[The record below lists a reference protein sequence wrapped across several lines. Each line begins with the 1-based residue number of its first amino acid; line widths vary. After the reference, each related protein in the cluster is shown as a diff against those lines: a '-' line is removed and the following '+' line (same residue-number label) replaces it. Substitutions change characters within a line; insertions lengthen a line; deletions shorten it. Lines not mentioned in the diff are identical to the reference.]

1 MGEAL
6 KERNDNGN
14 KQTPDTN
21 GQLLVWL
28 RCRDINQAL
37 LLARPRQDTAESAVI
52 AVEYGGVLGFLV
64 LHGYGPS
71 RKNDTGEAA
80 SGLRQT
86 HPRRRWP
93 VSPRNGA
100 SRRPRLSD

>member
-1 MGEAL
+1 MATSKRL
-6 KERNDNGN
+6 IPTGN
-14 KQTPDTN
+14 CWCGCGAETS
-21 GQLLVWL
+21 
-28 RCRDINQAL
+28 I
-37 LLARPRQDTAESAVI
+37 RPFFLQGHGKTAESAVI